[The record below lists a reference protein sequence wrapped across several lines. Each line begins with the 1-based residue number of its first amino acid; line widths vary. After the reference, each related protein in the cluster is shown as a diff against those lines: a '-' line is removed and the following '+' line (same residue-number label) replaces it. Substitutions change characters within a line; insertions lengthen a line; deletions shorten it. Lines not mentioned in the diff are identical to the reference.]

1 MSRKSNKQSTTITF
15 RTDVEMKRSLDQKA
29 QELGTTSTELIKD
42 GIERMLSEE
51 STLKGRV
58 RIMVEN
64 QNRFNQL
71 FQKIEEG
78 NITEIK
84 KVALEILK
92 GEQEAWQL

>member
-15 RTDVEMKRSLDQKA
+15 RTNIEMKRNLDQKA

-42 GIERMLSEE
+42 GIERVLSED

-64 QNRFNQL
+64 QNRFNHL